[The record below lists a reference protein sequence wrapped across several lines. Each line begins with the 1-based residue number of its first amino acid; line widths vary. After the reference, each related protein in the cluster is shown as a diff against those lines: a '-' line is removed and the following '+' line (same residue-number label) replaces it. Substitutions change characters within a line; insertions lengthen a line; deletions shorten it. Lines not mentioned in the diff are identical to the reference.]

1 MAQSQVSKHF
11 KPISDFPGHFPNSA
25 VDANRTP
32 QPHGP
37 PPMQHQPP
45 HLMQQQQQQPEE
57 NQLNMNNVF
66 GGNMSKFF
74 DFHKSQQQMH
84 HQYMNG
90 HSMLNNGD
98 SHRLAVFLENSLIDS
113 GK

>member
-1 MAQSQVSKHF
+1 
-11 KPISDFPGHFPNSA
+11 
-25 VDANRTP
+25 
-32 QPHGP
+32 
-37 PPMQHQPP
+37 MQHQPP
-45 HLMQQQQQQPEE
+45 HLMQQQQPEE

-74 DFHKSQQQMH
+74 DFHKSQQQLH

-98 SHRLAVFLENSLIDS
+98 SHRLAVFLENSRVNPSLIDS
-113 GK
+113 GKY